1 MINQHLKTINDL
13 AEERA
18 RDIASGY
25 LDDLIKATDQ
35 SAVSLLLKRCF
46 DEALRVDPAL
56 LPGTA
61 AGLSASFT
69 PVIETGLAA
78 MLRASSEL
86 GTSEE
91 EN

>member
-1 MINQHLKTINDL
+1 MTNYINTINDL

-25 LDDLIKATDQ
+25 LNDLIKTPDQ
-35 SAVSLLLKRCF
+35 SAVCRLLKRCL
-46 DEALRVDPAL
+46 DEALRVEPAL

-69 PVIETGLAA
+69 PVIEAGLAA
-78 MLRASSEL
+78 MLRTSPEL
-86 GTSEE
+86 RTGEE